1 MPPFAP
7 RKFKT
12 PQQRTAERAAEKKAV
27 KKYMVGFDPFSGGS
41 VSNIR
46 KSDPFNEFWADY
58 FLRRREECG
67 ETSIQVQYSLRVFE
81 RLGVVIEED
90 VTE

>member
-27 KKYMVGFDPFSGGS
+27 KDYMQNRDEM
-41 VSNIR
+41 NM
-46 KSDPFNEFWADY
+46 FWCKY
-58 FLRRREECG
+58 FLERRREYSES
-67 ETSIQVQYSLRVFE
+67 SIQLQYAYRVAE
-81 RLGVVIEED
+81 RLKFIFEED
-90 VTE
+90 IAE

>member
-1 MPPFAP
+1 MPSFAP

-27 KKYMVGFDPFSGGS
+27 GKYMQDWNPL
-41 VSNIR
+41 NLH
-46 KSDPFNEFWADY
+46 WAGY
-58 FLRRREECG
+58 FMERRREYG
-67 ETSIQVQYSLRVFE
+67 EDSIQIAYSVRVFE

-90 VTE
+90 IAE